1 MIKFKNIILVGLI
14 IDVYGQGEQVMKNCC
29 DIIQAPELTHLY
41 ITQFK
46 YENMHCDI
54 TVYVSYFVTILIRS

>member
-29 DIIQAPELTHLY
+29 GDIMQAPELTHLY
-41 ITQFK
+41 ITQFS
-46 YENMHCDI
+46 
-54 TVYVSYFVTILIRS
+54 SYSSYPESQIN